1 MSDFQKAAPK
11 SGETLV
17 RLETNLGAVVLR
29 FFPEEAPKTVENFLA
44 LCKAGYYDGVI
55 FHRAIPDFM
64 IQGGDPSGTGMGG
77 QSSFGHEFENE
88 ASPRLSHV
96 VGALSMANAG
106 PDTNGSQFFIV
117 QGKDAKFL
125 DGDYSIFGQ
134 VVEGQDTVDRIA
146 KLPRNRNDKPLS
158 EAKILS
164 ASIEAAK

>member
-55 FHRAIPDFM
+55 FHRVIPDFM

-88 ASPRLSHV
+88 ASPRLSH
-96 VGALSMANAG
+96 
-106 PDTNGSQFFIV
+106 IV
-117 QGKDAKFL
+117 
-125 DGDYSIFGQ
+125 
-134 VVEGQDTVDRIA
+134 
-146 KLPRNRNDKPLS
+146 
-158 EAKILS
+158 
-164 ASIEAAK
+164 